1 MTNFSVVRQRTDT
14 RSSAMLRVFLLP
26 VNALTHE
33 VQQYTRILSVSRT
46 IEMTPDIHYIKVQK
60 AQLITFQ
67 FREDV

>member
-1 MTNFSVVRQRTDT
+1 
-14 RSSAMLRVFLLP
+14 MLRVFLLP